1 MIDIEIATSV
11 DDELCASVARLIP
24 QLSRS
29 APAPGAEVLERM
41 VTDTATTL
49 FVARS
54 EGAIVGMLTLASF
67 QVPTGVRSWIE
78 DVVVDDAA
86 RGKGVAV
93 ALVQAALDEST
104 RLGSRTVDLTSR
116 PHREA
121 ANRLYLRMGFEVR
134 QTNVYRWTAEGSD
147 GSD

>member
-1 MIDIEIATSV
+1 MIDAAIATSV

-29 APAPGAEVLERM
+29 APPPGADALGRM
-41 VTDTATTL
+41 VSDTATTL

-78 DVVVDDAA
+78 DVVVDEAA
-86 RGKGVAV
+86 RG
-93 ALVQAALDEST
+93 
-104 RLGSRTVDLTSR
+104 RGSPLPSCRRRSTSR
-116 PHREA
+116 S
-121 ANRLYLRMGFEVR
+121 
-134 QTNVYRWTAEGSD
+134 GSD
-147 GSD
+147 RARST